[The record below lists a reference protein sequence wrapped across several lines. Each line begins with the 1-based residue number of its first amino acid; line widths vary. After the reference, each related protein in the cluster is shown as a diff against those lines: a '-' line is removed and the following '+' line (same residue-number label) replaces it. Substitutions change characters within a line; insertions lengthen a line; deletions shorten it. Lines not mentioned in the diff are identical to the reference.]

1 MAEPLLNKLVEDFGI
16 SPEPFEDLKLVKVG
30 DEVFIVSK
38 EAFAFKQ
45 LRTYRRGIKL
55 AQVFAHSEKFAVGAI
70 QLFGKSAMK
79 NTIQLNYAEAFMFA
93 QGQEFAPREKP
104 CENNEGFVIAKY
116 KQFPIG
122 MGNYKDGK
130 LKSSIPRS
138 QVVRLGVRRRRIKYK
153 KR

>member
-1 MAEPLLNKLVEDFGI
+1 MAEPILNKLVADFGI
-16 SPEPFEDLKLVKVG
+16 NPEPFEDLELMKIG
-30 DEVFIVSK
+30 DELYIMSK
-38 EAFAFKQ
+38 EVAAFKQ
-45 LRTYRRGIKL
+45 LGTYRRGIKL
-55 AQVFAHSEKFAVGAI
+55 AQVFAHSSKFAVGAI

-104 CENNEGFVIAKY
+104 DENKEGFVIAKY

-122 MGNYKDGK
+122 IGNYKDGK

-138 QVVRLGVRRRRIKYK
+138 QVVRLGVRRRKIKYK